1 MTKGRQV
8 KLRKLGGRGD
18 SEAFGVTIP
27 IEIASKYPKTFF
39 HVSEQDGCIILV
51 SGCVPEVN
59 KSGGRTNQAGLDV
72 RLPMY

>member
-51 SGCVPEVN
+51 SGCAPEVN